1 MKHQVQHKLLSIRRK
16 RKQINEQPELRGI
29 IADPIQ
35 SDEFRKDL
43 FLVRPLENAEKGKAL
58 QLAWK
63 VFCEFEFPDYAPEG
77 TEEFKKCLNDDAY
90 LAGIRYYGGF
100 DEEKLVG
107 MLGIREEKWHVC
119 FFFVDGE
126 YQRLGIGKSCSNEY
140 GRFFPDTRSRSIPLP
155 AGCRFTRRSALRQQ
169 TANKQS
175 MGYVL
180 HRWHISEGP
189 IIMSK
194 YNPLWAYIKTRAPAE
209 LSFDE
214 MREICGFPI
223 DHAFLNCKKELEA
236 YGYQV
241 GKISMKNRTVQFH
254 SWKQG

>member
-35 SDEFRKDL
+35 SDEFWKDL

-63 VFCEFEFPDYAPEG
+63 VFCEYESPDYAPEG

-107 MLGIREEKWHVC
+107 MLGIREEKRHVC

-126 YQRLGIGKSCSNEY
+126 YQRLGIGRKLFKRMREDFSGRTITLNSSPY
-140 GRFFPDTRSRSIPLP
+140 GLP
-155 AGCRFTRRSALRQQ
+155 FYMALGFAATDSEQTVNGIRFTP
-169 TANKQS
+169 
-175 MGYVL
+175 M
-180 HRWHISEGP
+180 
-189 IIMSK
+189 
-194 YNPLWAYIKTRAPAE
+194 AYK
-209 LSFDE
+209 
-214 MREICGFPI
+214 
-223 DHAFLNCKKELEA
+223 
-236 YGYQV
+236 
-241 GKISMKNRTVQFH
+241 
-254 SWKQG
+254 

>member
-63 VFCEFEFPDYAPEG
+63 VFCEFESPDYAPEG

-107 MLGIREEKWHVC
+107 MLGIREEKRHVC

-126 YQRLGIGKSCSNEY
+126 YQI
-140 GRFFPDTRSRSIPLP
+140 PATRHRKKAVQTDAAGFSR
-155 AGCRFTRRSALRQQ
+155 T
-169 TANKQS
+169 
-175 MGYVL
+175 
-180 HRWHISEGP
+180 H
-189 IIMSK
+189 
-194 YNPLWAYIKTRAPAE
+194 
-209 LSFDE
+209 
-214 MREICGFPI
+214 
-223 DHAFLNCKKELEA
+223 DHAQFLSLRA
-236 YGYQV
+236 AVLQGARLYD
-241 GKISMKNRTVQFH
+241 NRQRTNSQWDTFYTD
-254 SWKQG
+254 GI